1 MLNST
6 SSNHTEQYSNTVHSS
21 TTSIN
26 LNTLLPID
34 PSLWTINQV
43 EEWLKKNNFNDCT
56 NILCHQYRL
65 DGKRLLKLNRNDI
78 LTLTKNKQL
87 WIQIKSL
94 QPKQEQQ
101 STTIQLEPLTN
112 SNRLSDPI
120 EDQPITSCCFLASIR
135 SDRKKTL
142 FAFLLAISAIFFCS
156 FVITIVDE
164 RLPDPKNFPPLPDL
178 ILDNLE
184 QIPWAF
190 AVTEKIIITEMTTLI
205 LVILL
210 HRHRSREI
218 NRFVFNIYLI
228 NLLSLE

>member
-6 SSNHTEQYSNTVHSS
+6 SSNHTEQYANTAHSS

-26 LNTLLPID
+26 LNTSSPID

-43 EEWLKKNNFNDCT
+43 EEWLKKNNFNDCI

-65 DGKRLLKLNRNDI
+65 DGKSLLKLNRNDI

-87 WIQIKSL
+87 WVQIKSL

-101 STTIQLEPLTN
+101 STTIQLESVTN
-112 SNRLSDPI
+112 SNQI
-120 EDQPITSCCFLASIR
+120 EDQPITSCCFLTSIR

-142 FAFLLAISAIFFCS
+142 SAFLLALSTIFFCS

-164 RLPDPKNFPPLPDL
+164 RLPDPKLFPPLPDL

-218 NRFVFNIYLI
+218 NLFFNIYLI
-228 NLLSLE
+228 SLLSLE